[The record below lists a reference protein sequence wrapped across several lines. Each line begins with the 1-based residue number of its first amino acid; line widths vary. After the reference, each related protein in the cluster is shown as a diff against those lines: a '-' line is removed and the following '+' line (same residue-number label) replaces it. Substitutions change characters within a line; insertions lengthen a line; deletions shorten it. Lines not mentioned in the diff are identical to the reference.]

1 VKILLTG
8 SNGFLGKYICD
19 HMKLKNYEITTV
31 GRTNSNL
38 ICDLSK
44 SKPVIDVRFI
54 NLVIHSAGKAHS
66 VPKTET
72 EKQEF
77 YEVNVNGTENLLKGL
92 EYAGVP
98 QQFVF
103 ISSVSVYGLEHGR
116 FITENYPLLA
126 RDHYGLS
133 KIAAEQLILDWCGQN
148 HVVCTVLR
156 LPLLVGA
163 NAPGNLGAMIKAIKK
178 GYYFNIGGGVSRKSM
193 ILAQD
198 VARFITLVAPI
209 GGIYNLTDGIHPNF
223 RELSSALSVK
233 KNKKKPVNLPLSLA
247 KILGYMGDLL
257 GSRSPIN
264 SSKVNKITSTL
275 TFDDSKARTIHNWKP
290 QSVLE
295 YLKENSL

>member
-1 VKILLTG
+1 MKILLTG